1 MLRRLII
8 GAVLACPLVCPLAAL
23 AEPIYTMS
31 FLPAGFDARAMNGA
45 GRVVGNTGAG
55 VSIWDGAAL
64 INLGLGADSY
74 GYAINSRGDV
84 AGALNGGYG
93 QPFLYTSGV
102 VRNAGPVLDEFQTGR
117 VNGIND
123 MGHVA
128 GEYATWGGDQHA
140 WMDANGS
147 VSMLGTLRGWET
159 WAVATAINNRGQV
172 VGSSTYD
179 GADSPWTGH
188 AFLYQDGSMH
198 DLGSLGGFD
207 SWAND
212 INDAGQVVG
221 WSTDETEDMIPFIYS
236 DGAMRHLGRF
246 DGDVALGEA
255 RGINNAG
262 MVVGWARYDWS
273 DVTDGFLYTEGRML
287 DLNRLVTDADGW
299 TVVEAYDIN
308 DAQQIL
314 GKACRGEECLS
325 VRLDL
330 VSAVPEPGSYA
341 LLAAGLV
348 LLAGRRRPAREESLR
363 FS

>member
-1 MLRRLII
+1 MLFRKII
-8 GAVLACPLVCPLAAL
+8 LGALLACPLMAL
-23 AEPIYTMS
+23 AEPVYTVS
-31 FLPAGFDARAMNGA
+31 FLPAGFTATAMNA
-45 GRVVGNTGAG
+45 SGRIVGNTSAG

-64 INLGLGADSY
+64 VNLGLGANSY
-74 GYAINSRGDV
+74 GYAINSHGDI

-93 QPFLYTSGV
+93 QPFIYTSGA
-102 VRNAGPVLDEFQTGR
+102 VRNTGPVLDEFQTGR
-117 VNGIND
+117 ASGLND

-128 GEYATWGGDQHA
+128 GEYATFGGDQHA

-147 VSMLGTLRGWET
+147 VTMLCTLRGWET
-159 WAVATAINNRGQV
+159 WAVGTAINKHGQV
-172 VGSSTYD
+172 VGSSTYE

-188 AFLYQDGSMH
+188 AFLYQDGTMQ

-221 WSTDETEDMIPFIYS
+221 WSTDETEDMLPFLYS

-246 DGDVALGEA
+246 DGYIALGEA
-255 RGINNAG
+255 KAINNAG
-262 MVVGWARYDWS
+262 MVVGWAQYDWS
-273 DVTDGFLYTEGRML
+273 EVRDAFLYTEGRMM
-287 DLNRLVTDADGW
+287 DLNRLVTGAEGW

-341 LLAAGLV
+341 LLAAGLA
-348 LLAGRRRPAREESLR
+348 LLAGRRKGGLRDSLR